1 MDFSM
6 DDIVHALVS
15 STVGF
20 VLGYYLMG
28 LEVSEAIQVGG
39 ICGVSSLAG
48 KQLWIQLCR
57 TESSLDLSQQQQQ
70 Q

>member
-1 MDFSM
+1 MDFSL

-48 KQLWIQLCR
+48 KQLWLQLCR
-57 TESSLDLSQQQQQ
+57 AESSLDLSSSAEK
-70 Q
+70 